1 MPVLEWQALQKPST
15 TALPRPIPFGG
26 CLDLE
31 VGNRSAADMLLDH
44 ADDRERG
51 NARHRDDQHG
61 G

>member
-1 MPVLEWQALQKPST
+1 MAGAAKAIDEGLAARNS
-15 TALPRPIPFGG
+15 FGG